1 MEVAQRYS
9 IAWKGLKNGRHDFRF
24 EVDKALFEA
33 FESTEIKDG
42 RCEVSVGVDRSE
54 KQLTLDVGITGH
66 VVVECDRCLEDCRV
80 PIDFEGQ
87 LVVKFSDEVHEY
99 DGEVMWMLPG
109 EDRVELAQYIYE
121 SIVLSLPYQR
131 VHPEGECNPEM
142 LERFRIV
149 SDREFASIEAAA
161 EGAGERGGG
170 EWHILNT
177 KSRRRDAISAEP
189 TTRLPFRRW
198 LPARTAA
205 QRCSITVYAPSAA
218 SIAESSPS
226 RRKLPN
232 NSGAQKSASP
242 RGVPL
247 F

>member
-42 RCEVSVGVDRSE
+42 RCEVSVGVDSSE

-121 SIVLSLPYQR
+121 SICLSLPYQR
-131 VHPEGECNPEM
+131 VHPVGSDGKSGCDPDM
-142 LERFRIV
+142 LARFNIV
-149 SDREFASIEAAA
+149 SEEEFDRLTGNEQTET
-161 EGAGERGGG
+161 
-170 EWHILNT
+170 LQDKLKT
-177 KSRRRDAISAEP
+177 K
-189 TTRLPFRRW
+189 
-198 LPARTAA
+198 
-205 QRCSITVYAPSAA
+205 
-218 SIAESSPS
+218 
-226 RRKLPN
+226 
-232 NSGAQKSASP
+232 KSTNEK
-242 RGVPL
+242 
-247 F
+247 

>member
-121 SIVLSLPYQR
+121 SIVLSLPYQW

-170 EWHILNT
+170 EWAKLAAL
-177 KSRRRDAISAEP
+177 RERMEAE
-189 TTRLPFRRW
+189 
-198 LPARTAA
+198 
-205 QRCSITVYAPSAA
+205 
-218 SIAESSPS
+218 
-226 RRKLPN
+226 
-232 NSGAQKSASP
+232 GADGEEGEGGEEPGGAK
-242 RGVPL
+242 
-247 F
+247 

>member
-131 VHPEGECNPEM
+131 VHPEGECDADM
-142 LERFRIV
+142 LHRFRIV
-149 SDREFASIEAAA
+149 SQEEFSQIEHDAETRAEVSQPLDGDALAAA
-161 EGAGERGGG
+161 VGKHRPD
-170 EWHILNT
+170 IIV
-177 KSRRRDAISAEP
+177 KRSR
-189 TTRLPFRRW
+189 
-198 LPARTAA
+198 
-205 QRCSITVYAPSAA
+205 
-218 SIAESSPS
+218 
-226 RRKLPN
+226 N
-232 NSGAQKSASP
+232 
-242 RGVPL
+242 
-247 F
+247 

>member
-131 VHPEGECNPEM
+131 VHHEGECNPEM

-170 EWHILNT
+170 EWAKLAAL
-177 KSRRRDAISAEP
+177 RERMEAEC
-189 TTRLPFRRW
+189 
-198 LPARTAA
+198 AD
-205 QRCSITVYAPSAA
+205 
-218 SIAESSPS
+218 
-226 RRKLPN
+226 
-232 NSGAQKSASP
+232 G
-242 RGVPL
+242 
-247 F
+247 

>member
-1 MEVAQRYS
+1 
-9 IAWKGLKNGRHDFRF
+9 
-24 EVDKALFEA
+24 
-33 FESTEIKDG
+33 
-42 RCEVSVGVDRSE
+42 
-54 KQLTLDVGITGH
+54 
-66 VVVECDRCLEDCRV
+66 V

-142 LERFRIV
+142 LKRFRIV

-170 EWHILNT
+170 EWAKLAAL
-177 KSRRRDAISAEP
+177 RERMEAE
-189 TTRLPFRRW
+189 
-198 LPARTAA
+198 
-205 QRCSITVYAPSAA
+205 
-218 SIAESSPS
+218 
-226 RRKLPN
+226 
-232 NSGAQKSASP
+232 GADGGEGEEEPGGAK
-242 RGVPL
+242 
-247 F
+247 

>member
-66 VVVECDRCLEDCRV
+66 VVVECDRCLEDCRIPV
-80 PIDFEGQ
+80 DYDGRL
-87 LVVKFSDEVHEY
+87 LVRFSDEEREY
-99 DGEVMWMLPG
+99 DGDVLWLSPVEDEVDLM
-109 EDRVELAQYIYE
+109 QYIYE

-142 LERFRIV
+142 MRRFRIV
-149 SDREFASIEAAA
+149 SGEEFAGIEACAREQAEESIPAEGLSKLAALKAEMEAA
-161 EGAGERGGG
+161 E
-170 EWHILNT
+170 
-177 KSRRRDAISAEP
+177 
-189 TTRLPFRRW
+189 
-198 LPARTAA
+198 RTSGTGKEEK
-205 QRCSITVYAPSAA
+205 QR
-218 SIAESSPS
+218 E
-226 RRKLPN
+226 
-232 NSGAQKSASP
+232 
-242 RGVPL
+242 
-247 F
+247 

>member
-99 DGEVMWMLPG
+99 DGEVMWIGPSETEIDLS
-109 EDRVELAQYIYE
+109 QYIYE
-121 SIVLSLPYQR
+121 SICLNLPYQR
-131 VHPEGECNPEM
+131 VHPVGSDGKSGCDPDM
-142 LERFRIV
+142 LARFNIV
-149 SDREFASIEAAA
+149 SEEEFDRLTGNEQTETLQDKL
-161 EGAGERGGG
+161 E
-170 EWHILNT
+170 T
-177 KSRRRDAISAEP
+177 K
-189 TTRLPFRRW
+189 
-198 LPARTAA
+198 
-205 QRCSITVYAPSAA
+205 
-218 SIAESSPS
+218 
-226 RRKLPN
+226 
-232 NSGAQKSASP
+232 KSTNEK
-242 RGVPL
+242 
-247 F
+247 

>member
-9 IAWKGLKNGRHDFRF
+9 ITWKGLKNGRHDFRF

-66 VVVECDRCLEDCRV
+66 VVVECD
-80 PIDFEGQ
+80 
-87 LVVKFSDEVHEY
+87 
-99 DGEVMWMLPG
+99 GEVMWMLPG

-149 SDREFASIEAAA
+149 SDREFAAIEAAA

-170 EWHILNT
+170 EWAKLAAL
-177 KSRRRDAISAEP
+177 RERMEAE
-189 TTRLPFRRW
+189 
-198 LPARTAA
+198 
-205 QRCSITVYAPSAA
+205 
-218 SIAESSPS
+218 
-226 RRKLPN
+226 
-232 NSGAQKSASP
+232 GADGGEGEEEPGGAK
-242 RGVPL
+242 
-247 F
+247 